1 MELQVLGFLPERERK
16 QGQAQ
21 GKDSRWDKGSYD
33 VRIHMENCFF
43 FFLQIHQ
50 VSLRIKILCFGN
62 QILEK

>member
-43 FFLQIHQ
+43 FANTP
-50 VSLRIKILCFGN
+50 G
-62 QILEK
+62 